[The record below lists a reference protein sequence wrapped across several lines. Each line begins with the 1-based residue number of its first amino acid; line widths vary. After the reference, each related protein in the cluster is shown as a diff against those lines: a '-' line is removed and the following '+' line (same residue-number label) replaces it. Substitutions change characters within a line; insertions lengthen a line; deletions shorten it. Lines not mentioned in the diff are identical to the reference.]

1 MKDRATQLLIKYKGG
16 ALATHFKK
24 NVKQNRLL
32 VLLTDA
38 AGTTLGSRQSWAQY
52 SFRFVY
58 LLIKLSPLYDI
69 PQTQWY
75 TTPVVGFVRAL
86 NVGQEGI
93 TT

>member
-1 MKDRATQLLIKYKGG
+1 MALSMRKQLSLDYPLGRSLI
-16 ALATHFKK
+16 ATH
-24 NVKQNRLL
+24 LPIHC
-32 VLLTDA
+32 
-38 AGTTLGSRQSWAQY
+38 LGSRARQPWSQS

-58 LLIKLSPLYDI
+58 LLIKLSPLYNI